1 MTTLKSKEY
10 LNFLEFLIR
19 FMITTKVDSK
29 SLIYKRSKE
38 LVVSKSAW
46 WKCLKRTVSR
56 VKASCSSWL
65 LLIIIF
71 RVPEICALKTN
82 SSTLT
87 SSTIASMT
95 SLTYH
100 ATMIVPTANIVN
112 SVKEKFVTVSEK
124 DKVIMGMSKNNED
137 YDGEDSEEEDD
148 EEIYDYNDRLNYSG
162 E

>member
-1 MTTLKSKEY
+1 
-10 LNFLEFLIR
+10 
-19 FMITTKVDSK
+19 MITTKVDSK
-29 SLIYKRSKE
+29 SLIYIRSKE

-46 WKCLKRTVSR
+46 WKCLKRAVSR

-71 RVPEICALKTN
+71 RVPEICALKNN

-100 ATMIVPTANIVN
+100 ATMLVPTANIVN
-112 SVKEKFVTVSEK
+112 SVKEKFITVSEK
-124 DKVIMGMSKNNED
+124 DKVIMGLSKNNNED
-137 YDGEDSEEEDD
+137 YDGEESDEDEE